1 MQTAKSW
8 ILLKKIIK
16 TIRKKRKQVHFKYN
30 QGEKMAEKF
39 EEIAVVVDQ
48 NALGRGI
55 YDLTLKTTNIA
66 KAAKAGQFVSVYS
79 NDKSKLLPRPISLC
93 GIDRDEDTIRLVY
106 RVTGENT
113 GTEEFSK
120 LVMGDKIR
128 ILGPLGNGFTV
139 EPGKKAFLI
148 GGGIGVPPMLQLA
161 KDINSGVVQTTGA
174 VDTNTQEKEQTEEK
188 QINGHGKKICDMN
201 IIMGYRDENTF
212 LLDEFKEQADSFVAT
227 EDGSVGTKGNVI
239 DAINENGLEAD
250 VIYACGP
257 MPMLRALK
265 AYAMEHDM
273 ECYVSMEERMA
284 CGIGACLACVCKTK
298 DKDAHSNVNNKRI
311 CKEGPV
317 FNAKE
322 VEL

>member
-1 MQTAKSW
+1 M
-8 ILLKKIIK
+8 KKIIK

-48 NALGRGI
+48 NALGSGI
-55 YDLTLKTTNIA
+55 YDLTLKTKNIA

-79 NDKSKLLPRPISLC
+79 NDRSKLLPRPISLC

-120 LVMGDKIR
+120 LVMGDRIR

-174 VDTNTQEKEQTEEK
+174 VDTNTQEKGQTEEK

>member
-1 MQTAKSW
+1 M
-8 ILLKKIIK
+8 KKIIK

-48 NALGRGI
+48 NALGSGI

-79 NDKSKLLPRPISLC
+79 NDRSKLLPRPISLC

-120 LVMGDKIR
+120 LVMGDRIR

-174 VDTNTQEKEQTEEK
+174 VDTNTQEKGQTEEK

>member
-1 MQTAKSW
+1 
-8 ILLKKIIK
+8 
-16 TIRKKRKQVHFKYN
+16 
-30 QGEKMAEKF
+30 MAEKF

-128 ILGPLGNGFTV
+128 LLGPLGNGFTV

-174 VDTNTQEKEQTEEK
+174 VDTNTQEKGQTEEK

-317 FNAKE
+317 FSAKE

>member
-1 MQTAKSW
+1 
-8 ILLKKIIK
+8 
-16 TIRKKRKQVHFKYN
+16 
-30 QGEKMAEKF
+30 MAEKF

-48 NALGRGI
+48 NALGSGI
-55 YDLTLKTTNIA
+55 YDLTLKTKNIA

-79 NDKSKLLPRPISLC
+79 NDRSKLLPRPISLC

-120 LVMGDKIR
+120 LVMGDRIR

-148 GGGIGVPPMLQLA
+148 GGRIGVPPMLQLA
-161 KDINSGVVQTTGA
+161 KDINSGVVQTSGA
-174 VDTNTQEKEQTEEK
+174 VDTNTQEKGQTEEK

-239 DAINENGLEAD
+239 DAIKENGLEAD

>member
-1 MQTAKSW
+1 
-8 ILLKKIIK
+8 
-16 TIRKKRKQVHFKYN
+16 
-30 QGEKMAEKF
+30 MAEKF

-48 NALGRGI
+48 NALGSGI
-55 YDLTLKTTNIA
+55 YDLTLKTKNIA

-79 NDKSKLLPRPISLC
+79 NDRSKLLPRPISLC

-120 LVMGDKIR
+120 LVMGDRIR

-161 KDINSGVVQTTGA
+161 KDINSGVVQTFGA
-174 VDTNTQEKEQTEEK
+174 VDTNTQEKGQTEEK

-227 EDGSVGTKGNVI
+227 EDVSVGTKGNVI
-239 DAINENGLEAD
+239 DAIKENGLEAD

>member
-1 MQTAKSW
+1 
-8 ILLKKIIK
+8 
-16 TIRKKRKQVHFKYN
+16 
-30 QGEKMAEKF
+30 MAEKF

-48 NALGRGI
+48 NALGSGI
-55 YDLTLKTTNIA
+55 YDLTLKTINIA

-174 VDTNTQEKEQTEEK
+174 VDTNTQEKGQTEEK

>member
-1 MQTAKSW
+1 
-8 ILLKKIIK
+8 
-16 TIRKKRKQVHFKYN
+16 
-30 QGEKMAEKF
+30 MAEKF

-48 NALGRGI
+48 NALGSGI

-79 NDKSKLLPRPISLC
+79 NDRSKLLPRPISLC

-106 RVTGENT
+106 RLTGENT

-174 VDTNTQEKEQTEEK
+174 VDTNTQEKGQTEEK

>member
-1 MQTAKSW
+1 M
-8 ILLKKIIK
+8 LKKIIK
-16 TIRKKRKQVHFKYN
+16 TIRKKHKQVHFKYN

-48 NALGRGI
+48 NALGSGI
-55 YDLTLKTTNIA
+55 YDLTLKTKNIA

-120 LVMGDKIR
+120 LVMGDRIR

-174 VDTNTQEKEQTEEK
+174 VDTNTQEKGQTEEK

-239 DAINENGLEAD
+239 DAIKENGLEAD

>member
-1 MQTAKSW
+1 
-8 ILLKKIIK
+8 
-16 TIRKKRKQVHFKYN
+16 
-30 QGEKMAEKF
+30 MAEKF

-48 NALGRGI
+48 NALGSGI

-66 KAAKAGQFVSVYS
+66 KAVKAGQFVSVYS

-174 VDTNTQEKEQTEEK
+174 VDTNTQEKGQTEEK

>member
-1 MQTAKSW
+1 M
-8 ILLKKIIK
+8 KKIIK

-48 NALGRGI
+48 NALGSGI
-55 YDLTLKTTNIA
+55 YDLTLKTKNIA

-79 NDKSKLLPRPISLC
+79 NDRSKLLPRPISLC

-120 LVMGDKIR
+120 LVMGDRIR

-174 VDTNTQEKEQTEEK
+174 VDTNTQEKGQTEEK

-201 IIMGYRDENTF
+201 IIMGYHDENTF

-239 DAINENGLEAD
+239 DAIKENGLEAD

>member
-1 MQTAKSW
+1 MRISQEHLQIVNK
-8 ILLKKIIK
+8 LFRKLKYIN
-16 TIRKKRKQVHFKYN
+16 KRN
-30 QGEKMAEKF
+30 QGDKMAEKF

-48 NALGRGI
+48 SSLGNGI
-55 YDLTLKTTNIA
+55 YDLTLKTDKIA

-93 GIDRDEDTIRLVY
+93 GINRDDDTIRLVY
-106 RVTGENT
+106 RVTGEGT

-120 LVMGDKIR
+120 LVRGDKVR

-139 EPGKKAFLI
+139 QQGKKAFLI

-161 KDINSGVVQTTGA
+161 KDINAGIDNA
-174 VDTNTQEKEQTEEK
+174 V
-188 QINGHGKKICDMN
+188 CDMN
-201 IIMGYRDENTF
+201 IVMGYRDENTF
-212 LLDEFKEQADSFVAT
+212 LLDEFKEQAASFVAT

-239 DAINENGLEAD
+239 DAIKENALEAD

-265 AYAMEHDM
+265 AYAAEHDM
-273 ECYVSMEERMA
+273 DCFVSMEERMA

-317 FNAKE
+317 FDAKE

>member
-1 MQTAKSW
+1 
-8 ILLKKIIK
+8 
-16 TIRKKRKQVHFKYN
+16 
-30 QGEKMAEKF
+30 MAEKF

-48 NALGRGI
+48 NALGSGI
-55 YDLTLKTTNIA
+55 YDLTLKTKNIA

-79 NDKSKLLPRPISLC
+79 NDRSKLLPRPISLC

-120 LVMGDKIR
+120 LVMGDRIR

-161 KDINSGVVQTTGA
+161 KDINSGVVQTSGA
-174 VDTNTQEKEQTEEK
+174 VDTNTQEKGQTEEK

-227 EDGSVGTKGNVI
+227 EDGSVRTKGNVI
-239 DAINENGLEAD
+239 DAIKENGLEAD

>member
-1 MQTAKSW
+1 
-8 ILLKKIIK
+8 
-16 TIRKKRKQVHFKYN
+16 
-30 QGEKMAEKF
+30 MAEKF

-48 NALGRGI
+48 NALGSGI
-55 YDLTLKTTNIA
+55 YDLTLKTKNIA

-79 NDKSKLLPRPISLC
+79 NDRSKLLPRPISLC

-120 LVMGDKIR
+120 LVMGDRIR

-174 VDTNTQEKEQTEEK
+174 VDTNTQEKGQTEEK

-239 DAINENGLEAD
+239 DAIKENGLEAD

>member
-1 MQTAKSW
+1 
-8 ILLKKIIK
+8 
-16 TIRKKRKQVHFKYN
+16 
-30 QGEKMAEKF
+30 MAEKF

-48 NALGRGI
+48 NALGSGI
-55 YDLTLKTTNIA
+55 YDLTLKTKNIA

-79 NDKSKLLPRPISLC
+79 NDRSKLLPRPISLC

-120 LVMGDKIR
+120 LVMGDRIR

-161 KDINSGVVQTTGA
+161 KDINSGVVQTSGA
-174 VDTNTQEKEQTEEK
+174 VDTNTQEKGQTEEK

-201 IIMGYRDENTF
+201 IIMGYRDENAF

-239 DAINENGLEAD
+239 DAIKENGLEAD

>member
-1 MQTAKSW
+1 M
-8 ILLKKIIK
+8 KKIIK

-48 NALGRGI
+48 NALGSGI
-55 YDLTLKTTNIA
+55 YDLTLKTKNIA

-174 VDTNTQEKEQTEEK
+174 VDTNTQEKGRTEEK

>member
-1 MQTAKSW
+1 M
-8 ILLKKIIK
+8 KKIIK
-16 TIRKKRKQVHFKYN
+16 TIRKKHKQVHFKYN

-48 NALGRGI
+48 NALGSGI
-55 YDLTLKTTNIA
+55 YDLTLKTKNIA

-79 NDKSKLLPRPISLC
+79 NDRSKLLPRPISLC

-120 LVMGDKIR
+120 LVMGDRIR

-139 EPGKKAFLI
+139 ESGKKAFLI

-174 VDTNTQEKEQTEEK
+174 VDTNTQEKGQTEEK

-212 LLDEFKEQADSFVAT
+212 LLDEFKEQADSYVAT

-239 DAINENGLEAD
+239 DAIRENGLEAD

>member
-1 MQTAKSW
+1 
-8 ILLKKIIK
+8 
-16 TIRKKRKQVHFKYN
+16 
-30 QGEKMAEKF
+30 MAEKF

-48 NALGRGI
+48 SSLGNGI
-55 YDLTLKTTNIA
+55 YDITLKTDKIA

-93 GIDRDEDTIRLVY
+93 GINRDDDTIRLVY
-106 RVTGENT
+106 RVTGEGT

-120 LVMGDKIR
+120 LVRGDKVR

-139 EPGKKAFLI
+139 QPGKKAFLI

-161 KDINSGVVQTTGA
+161 KDINAGIVQTSG
-174 VDTNTQEKEQTEEK
+174 EEK
-188 QINGHGKKICDMN
+188 NSGQAAMEGAEIKTAVCDMN
-201 IIMGYRDENTF
+201 IVMGYRDENTF
-212 LLDEFKEQADSFVAT
+212 LLDEFKEQAASFVAT

-239 DAINENGLEAD
+239 DAIKENALEAD

-257 MPMLRALK
+257 MPMRRALK
-265 AYAMEHDM
+265 AYAAEHDM
-273 ECYVSMEERMA
+273 DCFVSMEERMA

-298 DKDAHSNVNNKRI
+298 DKDAHSNVNTKRI

-317 FNAKE
+317 FAAKE